1 MRTALGKVRGLGS
14 ARNGTAHW
22 WVHRLT
28 SVALVPL
35 TVWFVVSVAA
45 LAGADHA
52 TVVAWI
58 ANPFTAVLLALTVI
72 ACFYHLNLSG
82 QTILE
87 DYVHHE
93 GLKIASLIML
103 NFACTTVGL
112 ASIFAILKISF
123 GS

>member
-14 ARNGTAHW
+14 AKNGTAHW

-28 SVALVPL
+28 SLALVPL

-52 TVVAWI
+52 TVAAWI
-58 ANPFTAVLLALTVI
+58 ANPFTAVLLALVVI
-72 ACFYHLNLSG
+72 VGFYHLKLSG

-93 GLKIASLIML
+93 GLKIGSLIML
-103 NFACTTVGL
+103 IFACSVVGL

>member
-14 ARNGTAHW
+14 AGNGTAHW
-22 WVHRLT
+22 WAHRLT
-28 SVALVPL
+28 SLALVPL
-35 TVWFVVSVAA
+35 AVWFVVSIAA

-52 TVVAWI
+52 TIVAWI
-58 ANPFTAVLLALTVI
+58 ANPFTAVLLALVVI
-72 ACFYHLNLSG
+72 AGFYHLKLSG

-93 GLKIASLIML
+93 GLKIASLIL
-103 NFACTTVGL
+103 LSFACTAVGL